1 MSAPV
6 LEIRDVVKS
15 CGRDKALDGVSLM
28 LRPGDHVGLLGP
40 NGAGKSTLFQ
50 IVAGLLAPDTGQV
63 RLFGQTHRDG
73 GAAILRRLGVVF
85 QARSIDMDMSVLAN
99 LRFHG
104 RLFGIGGRA
113 LSDRIAELVAQVGLA
128 GLERRAV
135 RTLSGG
141 QQRRVGIARALINR
155 PDLLRMDEPT
165 AGLDTAARA
174 ELVAHMRALAA
185 SQGTAVLWAT
195 HLVDEV
201 AQASRVVILT
211 RGRVRAD
218 DTPAALC
225 AQTGAADLTAAC
237 AALTGEP
244 ET

>member
-15 CGRDKALDGVSLM
+15 CGRDKVLDGVSHM

-50 IVAGLLAPDTGQV
+50 IVAGLFAPDTGQV

-113 LSDRIAELVAQVGLA
+113 LSDRIGELVAQVGLA

-141 QQRRVGIARALINR
+141 QQRRAGIARALINR
-155 PDLLRMDEPT
+155 PDP
-165 AGLDTAARA
+165 ARA
-174 ELVAHMRALAA
+174 RCPVSCFRTRVCCP
-185 SQGTAVLWAT
+185 GPVRWAT
-195 HLVDEV
+195 SAPSAPRSPL
-201 AQASRVVILT
+201 R
-211 RGRVRAD
+211 R
-218 DTPAALC
+218 PAPDWPKS
-225 AQTGAADLTAAC
+225 G
-237 AALTGEP
+237 
-244 ET
+244 